1 MAEPQM
7 PGDYAIPSDDD
18 ALLAECEVQTFRSSG
33 PGGQSVNTTDSAVR
47 LVHEPTG
54 VRVSCQDERSQLR
67 NKQICLK
74 RLRAKLEE
82 MQRVPAKRKPT
93 RPTRAA
99 RQRRRDA
106 KRRTSAKKSSRR
118 QPSREEYDE

>member
-1 MAEPQM
+1 M
-7 PGDYAIPSDDD
+7 PEGYAIPRDDD

-82 MQRVPAKRKPT
+82 MQRVPTKRKRT
-93 RPTRAA
+93 RPSRAA
-99 RQRRRDA
+99 RQRRLDG
-106 KRRTSAKKSSRR
+106 KRATSKKKASRKP
-118 QPSREEYDE
+118 PSREE